1 MATKNTLPGGKARM
15 IHSDGAATP
24 KITMLA
30 TFEEVT
36 GEITRSTQ
44 RDAVP
49 DAANFMAPAWMATSV
64 LSQGA
69 TFSAQGTFALNDREL
84 FSAWLDSTASEKIG
98 LFSMQAPDNNPTGI
112 MNWYLAGRFVLTSLT
127 WGASR
132 SGGLQTFSAN
142 FESDGK
148 VDYWHDDAPIGA
160 SAIFQAL
167 TA

>member
-24 KITMLA
+24 KITKLA

-49 DAANFMAPAWMATSV
+49 DAADFMLPAWMSTSV

-69 TFSAQGTFALNDREL
+69 TLQGQGTIAMTDREL
-84 FSAWLDSTASEKIG
+84 LSAMLASTSSELLG
-98 LFSMQAPDNNPTGI
+98 LFSMASPNNNSTGI
-112 MNWYLAGRFVLTSLT
+112 MDWYLAGRFVLTSLS

-132 SGGLQTFSAN
+132 TGGLQTFSAA
-142 FESDGK
+142 FESDGPIK
-148 VDYWHDDAPIGA
+148 YWTADSPLGA
-160 SAIFQAL
+160 TAIFDL
-167 TA
+167 V